1 MLSFMPV
8 LYALKCVFQLRE
20 LREQAEKN
28 DGSAEYAR
36 SELRTYR
43 KKVEDMTAQMDR
55 LRGQV
60 GSDS

>member
-1 MLSFMPV
+1 M
-8 LYALKCVFQLRE
+8 RE

-36 SELRTYR
+36 SELRTYK
-43 KKVEDMTAQMDR
+43 KKVEDLTAQLDR

-60 GSDS
+60 RGGLVDTNITSDENT